1 MSIETIRA
9 EFDIPRLQA
18 FKNYTKAHPPVHVMI
33 AAYLGITTESVPAG
47 NTEDVY
53 KRQEAELKQLLA
65 QIPQTN
71 GK

>member
-18 FKNYTKAHPPVHVMI
+18 FKNYTKTHPPVHVMI
-33 AAYLGITTESVPAG
+33 AAYLGIATESVP
-47 NTEDVY
+47 EDVY
-53 KRQEAELKQLLA
+53 KRQEAELKQLLT